1 MDLTG
6 EAVQIAAVDGLPG
19 GQVSQPAA
27 VPANDAY
34 TARLHTSLEAV
45 RPLWLRFQAD
55 GVCTAHQH
63 FAWVEGIVARLMP
76 AGAEALI
83 VEVNNAVTG
92 APLMLVPLM
101 LRPAFRHRVIEWLS
115 CGVCDYSAPLLA
127 DASAWTAQSAQA
139 AWTAVRSVLPPADR
153 VHIMGIPPRI
163 DGVVNPLALL
173 AATRDSMQTTY
184 GLAIDG
190 DPETVL
196 KRLCRPS
203 FVKEFGKDWRRLE
216 RLGGLE
222 FVEAETPALVELIF
236 DGLVRMRLNR
246 FREMGRFDLLTQEPV
261 VDFYRKAALQGLSDG
276 SVRLFGLRVGEAL
289 IATQYLVV
297 HQGTVHALL
306 IAIDQN
312 AVPNVS
318 PGLLIMGRLIGWARE
333 RRFDYFDLSVG
344 NQGYKGHMGAKGSV
358 LAELR
363 QGVTMR
369 GSVAGAAIEFRNR
382 AEAFV
387 RSNPRLLKAA
397 QGLMRG
403 LRRLRGGSS
412 EPQ

>member
-1 MDLTG
+1 MA
-6 EAVQIAAVDGLPG
+6 EQAVQIAAVNDLPDG
-19 GQVSQPAA
+19 QASHSAIVA
-27 VPANDAY
+27 ANDAY

-45 RPLWLRFQAD
+45 KPLWLRLQTD

-76 AGAEALI
+76 AGAEPLI

-101 LRPAFRHRVIEWLS
+101 LRPAFHHRVIEWLS

-139 AWTAVRSVLPPADR
+139 AWAAVRSVLPAADR
-153 VHIMGIPPRI
+153 VNILGIPRRI
-163 DGVVNPLALL
+163 DGVANPLALL
-173 AATRDSMQTTY
+173 PATRDSLQTTF

-216 RLGGLE
+216 RLGGVEL
-222 FVEAETPALVELIF
+222 VEAATQAEVEQLFGELI
-236 DGLVRMRLNR
+236 RMRLSR
-246 FREMGRFDLLTQEPV
+246 FRELGRFDLLTQEAV
-261 VDFYRKAALQGLSDG
+261 VDFYRNAALQGLPDG
-276 SVRLFGLRVGEAL
+276 SVRLFGLRVGDAL
-289 IATQYLVV
+289 IAVQYAVV

-306 IAIDQN
+306 IAMDQSV
-312 AVPNVS
+312 VPNVS

-344 NQGYKGHMGAKGSV
+344 DQSYKERMGAKASV

-363 QGVTMR
+363 QGLTVR
-369 GSVAGAAIEFRNR
+369 GRVASAAIELRNR
-382 AEAFV
+382 TEAFV
-387 RSNPRLLKAA
+387 RSNPRLRAAA
-397 QGLMRG
+397 QGMMRG
-403 LRRLRGGSS
+403 LRRLRGG
-412 EPQ
+412 